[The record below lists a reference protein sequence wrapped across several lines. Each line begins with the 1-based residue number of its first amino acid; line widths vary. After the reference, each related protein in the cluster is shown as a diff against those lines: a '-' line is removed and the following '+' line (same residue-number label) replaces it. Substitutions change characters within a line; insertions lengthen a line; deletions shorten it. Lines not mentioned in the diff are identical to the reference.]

1 MQVTNGSLVDSCSR
15 KCTLWSVIVVRRT
28 KKEHASTDNT
38 KKYKGK
44 TITIH
49 KLAETT
55 AAQAKEQG
63 I

>member
-1 MQVTNGSLVDSCSR
+1 
-15 KCTLWSVIVVRRT
+15 VVRRT